1 MTPTDFQFLV
11 KFLTSS
17 SEVQKFR
24 NSELLHP
31 TDCLI
36 FFLKKALIRH
46 FLNDISGL
54 NKKIT
59 SELQKL
65 IRNLYLGLYSLYST
79 YPRRFKSFQATN
91 LGTSELENLTSFQPP
106 NFYNSKLQDIRSCK
120 LHNFAN

>member
-24 NSELLHP
+24 NSELSHP
-31 TDCLI
+31 ADRLI
-36 FFLKKALIRH
+36 FFLKIALTRN
-46 FLNDISGL
+46 FLNDINGL
-54 NKKIT
+54 NQSTT

-65 IRNLYLGLYSLYST
+65 RRILYLGLYSLYST

-91 LGTSELENLTSFQPP
+91 LGTSEL
-106 NFYNSKLQDIRSCK
+106 
-120 LHNFAN
+120 